1 LTRVAYVIWS
11 LGLGGAEQVVIRLAA
26 GLDRR
31 RFEPLICCLDERG
44 SFAAQAEQAGIE
56 VVALGKR
63 GPLDA
68 GAAYRLARLLRSRRI
83 QVVHTHLWG
92 GNVWGR
98 LAALWARAPTIVTS
112 EHNLDTWKN
121 LHHLLIDRALAPAT
135 TRLVAVSQQVREFYE
150 ARGVGRGRWHV
161 IYNGVDTRLVP
172 ARGRGAAFRD
182 LGLGG
187 GAPVVALIGRLVP
200 AKAPDVFLR
209 AVARAAVRLPALRA
223 LVVGDGPLRS
233 ELEGEAQRLG
243 LAGRVIFTGLRKD
256 VPELLAGLDA
266 VLFSSVRE
274 GLSLTMLESMAA
286 GVPVIA
292 TEVGGTPELITHGR
306 TGLLVPPGQPERLAQ
321 ALVGLLEDPAGS
333 AAIREAART
342 RVEERF
348 SLSSMI
354 EAHAELYSRAF
365 R

>member
-1 LTRVAYVIWS
+1 MTRLAYVIWS

-44 SFAAQAEQAGIE
+44 PFAQQAEQAGIE
-56 VVALGKR
+56 VVAMGKR

-68 GAAYRLARLLRSRRI
+68 GAAHRLARLFRSRRI
-83 QVVHTHLWG
+83 EVVHTHLWG

-98 LAALWARAPTIVTS
+98 LAALWARVPKVVTS
-112 EHNLDTWKN
+112 EHNLDTWKKP
-121 LHHLLIDRALAPAT
+121 HHFLIDRALAPAT
-135 TRLVAVSQQVREFYE
+135 TRLVAVSRQVREFYE
-150 ARGVGRGRWHV
+150 ANGVGRGRWQV
-161 IYNGVDTRLVP
+161 IHNGVDTGPAP

-182 LGLGG
+182 LGLGPD
-187 GAPVVALIGRLVP
+187 APVVALIGRLVP

-209 AVARAAVRLPALRA
+209 AVALAAVRVPALQA
-223 LVVGDGPLRS
+223 LVVGDGPQRS
-233 ELEGEAQRLG
+233 QLEGEAQRLG
-243 LAGRVIFTGLRKD
+243 LAGRVLFTGVRKD
-256 VPELLAGLDA
+256 VPQLLAGLDA

-321 ALVGLLEDPAGS
+321 ALVGLLEDPAAA
-333 AAIREAART
+333 AAIREAARKC
-342 RVEERF
+342 VEERF

-354 EAHAELYSRAF
+354 EAHAELYA
-365 R
+365 

>member
-1 LTRVAYVIWS
+1 
-11 LGLGGAEQVVIRLAA
+11 
-26 GLDRR
+26 
-31 RFEPLICCLDERG
+31 
-44 SFAAQAEQAGIE
+44 
-56 VVALGKR
+56 
-63 GPLDA
+63 
-68 GAAYRLARLLRSRRI
+68 
-83 QVVHTHLWG
+83 
-92 GNVWGR
+92 
-98 LAALWARAPTIVTS
+98 
-112 EHNLDTWKN
+112 
-121 LHHLLIDRALAPAT
+121 
-135 TRLVAVSQQVREFYE
+135 
-150 ARGVGRGRWHV
+150 
-161 IYNGVDTRLVP
+161 
-172 ARGRGAAFRD
+172 
-182 LGLGG
+182 
-187 GAPVVALIGRLVP
+187 
-200 AKAPDVFLR
+200 
-209 AVARAAVRLPALRA
+209 
-223 LVVGDGPLRS
+223 
-233 ELEGEAQRLG
+233 
-243 LAGRVIFTGLRKD
+243 
-256 VPELLAGLDA
+256 LDA